1 MHNQID
7 HILTDRRWNSIVPD
21 VQIFRG
27 AKCDTDNY
35 LLLAKVR
42 ERLAVRKQNNA
53 DFIWRGSTSRN
64 VMR

>member
-7 HILTDRRWNSIVPD
+7 HILTDRKWNSIVHD
-21 VQIFRG
+21 VQIFWG
-27 AKCDTDNY
+27 AECDTDNY

-53 DFIWRGSTSRN
+53 QISYGE
-64 VMR
+64 VQPQEM